1 MCPCLQAYAD
11 VQHREGICGT
21 LQLDVS
27 ALLTVPMHRGC
38 MFASA
43 TVCDVVLVLFLA
55 LLVLLQAHVRCPAS
69 IKQGS

>member
-21 LQLDVS
+21 LHFDVS

-43 TVCDVVLVLFLA
+43 TIRDVV
-55 LLVLLQAHVRCPAS
+55 VLLLLLLLHAHVR
-69 IKQGS
+69 